1 MRVGLTDLPLHYGSC
16 PPWLFKRMKVLA
28 REISEIIILE
38 KGRKEFLER
47 ISDPFFFQAFGN
59 VLGFDWHS
67 SGLTTTLTAALKEA
81 NLEEYGIWVFGGKGK
96 VSKKV
101 PTEIEKVKNF
111 GEKEKEK
118 LKKTSKLVAKV
129 DNSLIQDGFELYH
142 HCFIVDK
149 SKNWVVVQQGMNV
162 QTQLARRYHWI
173 SFQVKDFFEEPHKAI
188 CCDVRQEKVLN
199 LVAKESKETR
209 KCMVDLVK
217 DNPNHLLKYVA
228 PKNSLIKYLKLPT
241 KHLIDLKDY
250 KKLLDLHEFQPKNF
264 EELVSL
270 KVGPKTLR
278 ALALISHLIFG
289 TKLSWKDPVKYSF
302 AHGGKDGTPYPV
314 DKKVY
319 DRTIKTLKEIIE
331 DLRLKKREK
340 IEKLRI
346 LKDRFEI

>member
-16 PPWLFKRMKVLA
+16 PSWLFKRMKILT
-28 REISEIIILE
+28 REICEIIILE

-67 SGLTTTLTAALKEA
+67 SGLTTTVTAALKEA

-96 VSKKV
+96 ISRKV
-101 PTEIEKVKNF
+101 PDEIEKVESF
-111 GEKEKEK
+111 DDREKEK
-118 LKKTSKLVAKV
+118 LKKISKLVAKV
-129 DNSLIQDGFELYH
+129 DNSLIQDGFNLYH
-142 HCFIVDK
+142 HCFLVDEK
-149 SKNWVVVQQGMNV
+149 KNWVVIQQGMNT
-162 QTQLARRYHWI
+162 QNQLARRYHWI

-188 CCDVRQEKVLN
+188 CCDLKQEKVLN
-199 LVAKESKETR
+199 LVAKESEETR

-217 DNPNHLLKYVA
+217 DDPNNLLKYVA
-228 PKNSLIKYLKLPT
+228 PKNSLVKYLKMPT
-241 KHLIDLKDY
+241 KHFIDLNDY
-250 KKLLDLHEFQPKNF
+250 KKLMELYEFQPKNF

-289 TKLSWKDPVKYSF
+289 SKLSWKDPVKYSF

-314 DKKVY
+314 DKKLY
-319 DRTIKTLKEIIE
+319 DKTIRTLKEIIE
-331 DLRLKKREK
+331 DLKLKKREK
-340 IEKLRI
+340 IEKLKM
-346 LKDRFEI
+346 LKEKVKI